1 MSKESSPIRK
11 AGTVAARALP
21 TLGAGTAFGGA
32 ALAGHPVAG
41 AVVAVVAVAGQ
52 LVVGAIADPKGAAS
66 LIALFRKDADDAVK
80 RIEAL
85 TALIDKLR

>member
-1 MSKESSPIRK
+1 MSKKSSPIRK
-11 AGTVAARALP
+11 AGTVAVRALP
-21 TLGAGTAFGGA
+21 TLGAGTAFGGG

-41 AVVAVVAVAGQ
+41 AVVAVAAVAGQ
-52 LVVGAIADPKGAAS
+52 LVGSAIADPKGAAS
-66 LIALFRKDADDAVK
+66 LVALFCKDTDAAVK